1 MERSRAVGEKEED
14 GEEVER
20 GVERKSGR
28 ERESKGGRSK
38 VREGEKKDENRGCKI
53 HAGCTK
59 RN

>member
-1 MERSRAVGEKEED
+1 MG
-14 GEEVER
+14 EVEEEEESNEE
-20 GVERKSGR
+20 GGMKESKSGQ
-28 ERESKGGRSK
+28 SK

>member
-1 MERSRAVGEKEED
+1 MKGREEPRFVGEVEE
-14 GEEVER
+14 EEEPNEE
-20 GVERKSGR
+20 GGRK
-28 ERESKGGRSK
+28 ESKGGQSK

>member
-1 MERSRAVGEKEED
+1 MERAAPREKQD
-14 GEEVER
+14 GESAEPREKK
-20 GVERKSGR
+20 GERK
-28 ERESKGGRSK
+28 ESKGGRSK

>member
-1 MERSRAVGEKEED
+1 MERGAAPREKQD
-14 GEEVER
+14 GESAEPREKK
-20 GVERKSGR
+20 GERK
-28 ERESKGGRSK
+28 ESKGGRSK

>member
-1 MERSRAVGEKEED
+1 VGEVEEEEGD
-14 GEEVER
+14 EEVNAQPDEEAR
-20 GVERKSGR
+20 DGRK
-28 ERESKGGRSK
+28 ESKGGRSK

>member
-1 MERSRAVGEKEED
+1 MERGAAPREKQD
-14 GEEVER
+14 GESAELREKK
-20 GVERKSGR
+20 GERK
-28 ERESKGGRSK
+28 ESKGGRSK

>member
-1 MERSRAVGEKEED
+1 VGEVEEEEGD
-14 GEEVER
+14 EEVNAQPDEEGR
-20 GVERKSGR
+20 DGRK
-28 ERESKGGRSK
+28 ESKGGRSK